1 VARPL
6 ENGCRERVSV
16 AGELPLSLL
25 GTLIPVLEHRL
36 SCAGRSRSEDLRRR
50 TSELLVIRPELGWT
64 MPGRIKSNFPQP
76 ELSGVMLEKA
86 NYQTPKTRKA
96 DKLRHGKALQN
107 GTLANLGS

>member
-1 VARPL
+1 MVCLELATPVAKTCDAGGGALRSQR
-6 ENGCRERVSV
+6 REWPGADYWANLVR
-16 AGELPLSLL
+16 A
-25 GTLIPVLEHRL
+25 GTLAN
-36 SCAGRSRSEDLRRR
+36 AGVCNVCEQ
-50 TSELLVIRPELGWT
+50 VIRPELGWT
-64 MPGRIKSNFPQP
+64 MAGRIKSNFPQP